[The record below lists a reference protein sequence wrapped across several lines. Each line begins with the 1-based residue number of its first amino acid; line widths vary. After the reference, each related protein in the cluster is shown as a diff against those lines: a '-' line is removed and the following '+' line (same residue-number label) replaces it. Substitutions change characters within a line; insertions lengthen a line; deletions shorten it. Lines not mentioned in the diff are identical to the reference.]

1 MKICNKCEKPK
12 PLSEYG
18 FYAGKQNMQCIRCC
32 AMAKA
37 AAKKLREKKLQKPR
51 EVEYWPWQYN
61 GVIYEGTSV

>member
-32 AMAKA
+32 DMAKA
-37 AAKKLREKKLQKPR
+37 AAKKLRETKLQKPR
-51 EVEYWPWQYN
+51 EVDGWPWKYN
-61 GVIYEGTSV
+61 GMVYLE